1 MRRYKETSTK
11 KDKSGKTVY
20 TTTYYP
26 TIPIE
31 DNDQFILSKDGDRLD
46 SLAFR
51 YFGDTNLWWIISKAN
66 GIKGGI
72 GIEAGTLFR
81 IPSNGSKIISDYK
94 RINTTNVSS
103 GGTSS
108 GGGSGGGGS
117 AGGGGGY

>member
-51 YFGDTNLWWIISKAN
+51 YFGDT
-66 GIKGGI
+66 
-72 GIEAGTLFR
+72 
-81 IPSNGSKIISDYK
+81 
-94 RINTTNVSS
+94 
-103 GGTSS
+103 
-108 GGGSGGGGS
+108 
-117 AGGGGGY
+117 

>member
-72 GIEAGTLFR
+72 GIEAGTLLR
-81 IPSNGSKIISDYK
+81 IPSNIPKCIIWWNIRWWFWWRRLSWRWWWLLRSNYD
-94 RINTTNVSS
+94 
-103 GGTSS
+103 
-108 GGGSGGGGS
+108 
-117 AGGGGGY
+117 